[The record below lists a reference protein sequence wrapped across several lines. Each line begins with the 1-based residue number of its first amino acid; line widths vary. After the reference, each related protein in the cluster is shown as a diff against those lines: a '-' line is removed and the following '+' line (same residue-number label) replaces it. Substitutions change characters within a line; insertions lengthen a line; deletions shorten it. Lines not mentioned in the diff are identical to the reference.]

1 MTHRMVRSLIDALP
15 PESAYK
21 TAIRDRMTAADFESL
36 PEPEGWGPWSR
47 TDELLAVLC
56 DRVSW
61 LIYTT
66 AAAAGGKPSDP
77 EPMRRP
83 GIGKTGRERRYQAA
97 LTQAL
102 ITYTRENDGAYPP
115 DDWDHGVRLDDF
127 D

>member
-1 MTHRMVRSLIDALP
+1 MTHRMVRVLADGLP

-21 TAIRDRMTAADFESL
+21 TAIRDRMTSKDFEEM

-56 DRVSW
+56 DRISW

-66 AAAAGGKPSDP
+66 TAVAGGKPAEP
-77 EPMRRP
+77 EPVRRP
-83 GIGKTGRERRYQAA
+83 GIGQTGRERRYQAA

-102 ITYTRENDGAYPP
+102 IAYTREHDGAYPP
-115 DDWDHGVRLDDF
+115 PDWDHGVRFEDF